1 MRIMII
7 LFLCILLAIIACGIY
22 RKLSKSV
29 PDKLVRNIEIE
40 KSTIDNSFNNAKN
53 NLENIYKDALFQAIT
68 IKEDSPYFMLTYN
81 KNLSQFRELLPDKL
95 MVTFLK
101 DLGEIVEENEVF
113 AVASIDD
120 YLFQIKASHR
130 GYIYWGEESKKVL
143 FVTNGDPICMI
154 MIN

>member
-1 MRIMII
+1 MII
-7 LFLCILLAIIACGIY
+7 LFLCILLAIIAYGIY

-29 PDKLVRNIEIE
+29 SDKPIQNIKID
-40 KSTIDNSFNNAKN
+40 KSNIDNSFNDAKN

-68 IKEDSPYFMLTYN
+68 IKEDTPYFMFTYN
-81 KNLSQFRELLPDKL
+81 KDLSQFRELLPDKL

-101 DLGEIVEENEVF
+101 DLGEVVEKEEIF
-113 AVASIDD
+113 AIASIDD

-130 GYIYWGEESKKVL
+130 GYIYWEEESKKVL
-143 FVTNGDPICMI
+143 FVTNGNPICMI

>member
-1 MRIMII
+1 MII
-7 LFLCILLAIIACGIY
+7 LFLCILFAIIAYCVY
-22 RKLSKSV
+22 RKVSKSAV
-29 PDKLVRNIEIE
+29 NKSVQNKESE
-40 KSTIDNSFNNAKN
+40 KSIIDNSYNNAN
-53 NLENIYKDALFQAIT
+53 RDLENIYKNALLQAIT
-68 IKEDSPYFMLTYN
+68 IKDNPPYFMFTYN
-81 KNLSQFRELLPDKL
+81 KDLSQFKELLPDQL

-120 YLFQIKASHR
+120 YLFQIKASHK

-143 FVTNGDPICMI
+143 FVTNSDPICMI